1 MKIIEKL
8 IEKVIQKKE
17 TIKESFFKSVIYR
30 IITIFLGML
39 VIFIVT
45 GDLFAAFS
53 LGFATEAV
61 QFVNYFIYETI
72 WTNYHDKRLRFKI
85 ELTRKVNVKL
95 DFDLLKD
102 ISFEFSQTDTYV
114 KEPYESIMAFFENLL
129 KNENLVEIYGDIQ
142 RDKDYFELRHKDRSF
157 MK

>member
-1 MKIIEKL
+1 MKL
-8 IEKVIQKKE
+8 IQKLILKKE

-45 GDLFAAFS
+45 GNVLAAFS
-53 LGFATEAV
+53 IGFATETV
-61 QFVNYFIYETI
+61 QFIYYFFYEAV
-72 WTNYHDKRLRFKI
+72 WTHYHDKRLRIKI
-85 ELTRKVNVKL
+85 ERTRKVDVKL
-95 DFDLLKD
+95 DFNLLKE

-114 KEPYESIMAFFENLL
+114 KEPYESILSFFETLL
-129 KNENLVEIYGDIQ
+129 QNENLVEIHKEIQ
-142 RDKDYFELRHKDRSF
+142 RDRTYFELKHKNRGF